1 MNTSIPSLPPK
12 GRIHVLQVI
21 GNAIV
26 GGMESYVMR
35 LIEGLPRERFVV
47 TALCPDESALA
58 ERLRALDV
66 EVVITPMPD
75 NPPWCSIQL
84 ACSLVTSGSISVLHA
99 HLPNAHVLAGIV
111 GKLVN
116 RPVLST
122 IHGRQLT
129 PLDVEVQRVVGSHLS
144 LVCRQSYF
152 HALGMGINAAQLSCI
167 LSGVDTERFSPP
179 AVRAGGPLRAALG
192 LAASVP
198 LVGFVG
204 RLSPEKGPEV
214 FVRAALL
221 LAHTAPH
228 ARCVIVG
235 DGPMRPRIADM
246 IERLGLSAHVHM
258 IGTCDDMP
266 SIYAQ
271 LDVLVSSSH
280 SEAMPLALME
290 GMACGLPVV
299 ATRVGGVPEL
309 VVQGET
315 GWLVEAGDFEGI
327 AAHVVTVLQPDRQ
340 ARMGAAA
347 RRRAV
352 ERFSLPVWLGHMGDL
367 LTQLAS
373 PRRTTTL
380 AGPPA
385 SVEADGTAAA
395 KRHQTIGGSVSRSK

>member
-1 MNTSIPSLPPK
+1 MNYSIPSLPPK

-26 GGMESYVMR
+26 GGMESYVTR

-47 TALCPDESALA
+47 TALCPEESALA
-58 ERLRALDV
+58 ERLRALGI

-75 NPPWCSIQL
+75 DPPWCSIQL

-99 HLPNAHVLAGIV
+99 HMPNAHVLAGIV

-129 PLDVEVQRVVGSHLS
+129 PLDVEVQRAVGSHLS

-152 HALGMGINAAQLSCI
+152 HALGMGINAAHLSCI

-179 AVRAGGPLRAALG
+179 AVRGGGPLREALG
-192 LAASVP
+192 LAASAP

-221 LAHTAPH
+221 LAHAAPQAH
-228 ARCVIVG
+228 CVIVG
-235 DGPMRPRIADM
+235 DGPTRPRIADR
-246 IERLGLSAHVHM
+246 IERFGLGAHVHLV
-258 IGTCDDMP
+258 GTCDDMP
-266 SIYAQ
+266 SVYAQ

-315 GWLVEAGDFEGI
+315 GWLVPAGDFESI
-327 AAHVVTVLQPDRQ
+327 AARVASLLHPEQQ

-352 ERFSLPVWLGHMGDL
+352 ERFSLPVWLGHMADL
-367 LTQLAS
+367 LSQLAS
-373 PRRTTTL
+373 PRRPATL
-380 AGPPA
+380 SGPPA
-385 SVEADGTAAA
+385 SVEADGPPA
-395 KRHQTIGGSVSRSK
+395 KRPQTVGGSVSRSK